1 MTTPP
6 PTPPPLQAK
15 GRGENG
21 SQAGEGN
28 KENKISFL
36 AQSVLKIWYNI
47 FVRKIVNIFGGIK
60 MRKLVLT
67 LPFLFLANLA
77 LASGFALYE
86 FSARGNAMGGAVLA
100 GEAEPASLALNPA
113 LITELPGKQIQ
124 TGITV
129 VTATGHVNYNGHY
142 GASKRE
148 WWPLPNL
155 YYTQQIS
162 DRWWLGLGA
171 MARFGLSN
179 DYSDKGWQ
187 WGPLDTTDSTTIAKT
202 IAQPSLTHVGVTTY
216 SIQPTV
222 AFKATDR
229 LSVSLGAEVQ
239 YLNFTE
245 KIRFGNTTT
254 PDNYADLN
262 LDGDSVSVS
271 GMLAM
276 YYKANEKVHFGAS
289 FRMRNDHSVRG
300 PNKYDHNSLPPA
312 VASRFQAG
320 GDFWGDITFPAQLA
334 IGVSYRPIEKL
345 LIEAN
350 WTNVFWSCFRAV
362 DIYFDHNPGYG
373 TNPGLMGTKLNN
385 AKHYQDAYR
394 IGVGAEYTLTDAI
407 KLRGSFIYDKS
418 PLNDNFMDVMLP
430 VDDRYIIGTGA
441 GFKLSENVILD
452 LSYSI
457 LFASSLNGVGIKED
471 ATTHVISQIPVH
483 YGSATSHLMGL
494 SLRYKF

>member
-1 MTTPP
+1 
-6 PTPPPLQAK
+6 
-15 GRGENG
+15 
-21 SQAGEGN
+21 
-28 KENKISFL
+28 
-36 AQSVLKIWYNI
+36 
-47 FVRKIVNIFGGIK
+47 

-124 TGITV
+124 AGVTV
-129 VTATGHVNYNGHY
+129 VTASGGVNYG
-142 GASKRE
+142 GISSDAKRQ

-155 YYTQQIS
+155 YYTQQIN
-162 DRWWLGLGA
+162 DRWWWGLGA
-171 MARFGLSN
+171 FSRFGLSN
-179 DYSDKGWQ
+179 DYEDKGW
-187 WGPLDTTDSTTIAKT
+187 LLSTSGVGA
-202 IAQPSLTHVGVTTY
+202 SLNHVGVTTF
-216 SIQPTV
+216 SVQPTV

-245 KIRFGNTTT
+245 KIRFGNTT
-254 PDNYADLN
+254 NYADLD
-262 LDGDSVSVS
+262 LDGDSVAVS
-271 GMLAM
+271 GILAM
-276 YYKANEKVHFGAS
+276 YYKANEKVNMGIS
-289 FRMRNDHSVRG
+289 FRMRNDHSVKG
-300 PNKYDHNSLPPA
+300 PNKYKDIVGSPYGVYN
-312 VASRFQAG
+312 G
-320 GDFWGDITFPAQLA
+320 TGDFWGDITFPAQLA

-362 DIYFDHNPGYG
+362 DIYFDHRPIYG
-373 TNPGLMGTKLNN
+373 TPGLMGTHEGNM
-385 AKHYQDAYR
+385 KHYQDAYR

-418 PLNDNFMDVMLP
+418 PINEEFMDVMLP

-441 GFKLSENVILD
+441 GFQLNENTILD
-452 LSYSI
+452 ISYSF
-457 LFASSLNGVGIKED
+457 LYATSLNGTAAD
-471 ATTHVISQIPVH
+471 HTTPVH
-483 YGSATSHLMGL
+483 YKSATSHLMGL
-494 SLRYKF
+494 SIRYKF

>member
-1 MTTPP
+1 M
-6 PTPPPLQAK
+6 K
-15 GRGENG
+15 
-21 SQAGEGN
+21 
-28 KENKISFL
+28 
-36 AQSVLKIWYNI
+36 
-47 FVRKIVNIFGGIK
+47 
-60 MRKLVLT
+60 KLVLT

-77 LASGFALYE
+77 LASGFGLYE
-86 FSARGNAMGGAVLA
+86 FSARGNAMGGAVMA
-100 GEAEPASLALNPA
+100 GEAEPASLAMNPA

-129 VTATGHVNYNGHY
+129 VTATGGEQY
-142 GASKRE
+142 GPFVGESKRQ

-155 YYTQQIS
+155 YYTQQIN

-179 DYSDKGWQ
+179 DYKNENWMFAAG
-187 WGPLDTTDSTTIAKT
+187 T
-202 IAQPSLTHVGVTTY
+202 SLKHVGVTTF

-245 KIRFGNTTT
+245 KIRFNDGGN
-254 PDNYADLN
+254 PADLN
-262 LDGDSVSVS
+262 LDGDSYALS
-271 GMLAM
+271 GIAAM
-276 YYKANEKVHFGAS
+276 YYQANEKVNMGIS

-300 PNKYDHNSLPPA
+300 PNKYDRETTNY
-312 VASRFQAG
+312 QGG

-362 DIYFDHNPGYG
+362 DIYFDSVPGNPG
-373 TNPGLMGTKLNN
+373 TPGLMGTHQGNM
-385 AKHYQDAYR
+385 KHYQDSYR
-394 IGVGAEYTLTDAI
+394 VGIGAEYTLTDAV

-418 PLNDNFMDVMLP
+418 PLNDEFMDAMLP

-441 GFKLSENVILD
+441 GFKLSENTILD

-457 LFASSLNGVGIKED
+457 LFATSLDGVAANG
-471 ATTHVISQIPVH
+471 TPVH
-483 YGSATSHLMGL
+483 YKSATSHLMGL
-494 SLRYKF
+494 SFRYKF